1 MSAPF
6 EVITPIPDA
15 TPILSEIGNIAAE
28 PTQDTTIEAEVTLSS
43 LGLMHSI
50 QTNINFN
57 GQ

>member
-6 EVITPIPDA
+6 EVITHIPDA
-15 TPILSEIGNIAAE
+15 TPILSEIGNVAAE

-50 QTNINFN
+50 QTNINFK